1 MVITAVNN
9 RDAVES
15 TSTMLQ
21 RPMQGTRSENLR
33 HVQGQSDLQTVH
45 TYAALQSTHDT
56 TRKMIC
62 PTCGKAQAP
71 IVSQANDNVA
81 MHINNSHQTQYA
93 THVKPQCECNWSP
106 STLHCSLQNHL
117 KAGLK
122 FIGTAVTIVQG
133 INGFGI
139 HSDIRVLL
147 YMEVVSTVMMELH
160 VSELSAFAAKLAVCF
175 EKSLVHCQYALTYVR
190 DNTTTYQWFSDT
202 LMHTA
207 KFVVYFEKSLDHSQ
221 CTLAY
226 LHEIVTTYQ
235 WLTIL
240 HNFASHAHTLCMV
253 LHIICTC
260 LSFVCEK
267 HWPTQSKQCAESVKL
282 FLRGIIDV
290 LQQLQVKVVSG
301 AKQVATSCYTLY
313 VMELCLACSILK
325 WIRQPVSIFYSTP
338 LQWLIVAHLA
348 LTLDRVLIDVLH
360 MLIRYASQ
368 HMTRLQLQNR
378 KSHRKLSAA
387 HPKHSNGK

>member
-1 MVITAVNN
+1 MLILVALWSAGSLGEQAVMVAAECPSPTICSKPFKRSSKLPKPNNKTILTNSQHSYCKSEYAAEDKFAYRYRLSRPDGWTSSSDLHTTTADQQAVQSNNQEDLQHLCWQSKGQISDAHNAAEAHQLDHQLDNAGSLSHAASIQSATNLPTQYQQTAQKETQQQAFNNGSRVQMVITAVNN

-81 MHINNSHQTQYA
+81 MHINNSHQTQYT

-190 DNTTTYQWFSDT
+190 DNTTTY
-202 LMHTA
+202 
-207 KFVVYFEKSLDHSQ
+207 
-221 CTLAY
+221 
-226 LHEIVTTYQ
+226 
-235 WLTIL
+235 
-240 HNFASHAHTLCMV
+240 
-253 LHIICTC
+253 
-260 LSFVCEK
+260 
-267 HWPTQSKQCAESVKL
+267 
-282 FLRGIIDV
+282 
-290 LQQLQVKVVSG
+290 
-301 AKQVATSCYTLY
+301 
-313 VMELCLACSILK
+313 
-325 WIRQPVSIFYSTP
+325 
-338 LQWLIVAHLA
+338 
-348 LTLDRVLIDVLH
+348 
-360 MLIRYASQ
+360 
-368 HMTRLQLQNR
+368 
-378 KSHRKLSAA
+378 
-387 HPKHSNGK
+387 